1 MRNTCCN
8 PFLPFDFCP
17 PDASP
22 PVRHSGQLTSH
33 HVVVHVGRPA
43 ITTISYA
50 RLTPPPSQAP
60 RGSTWMQTE
69 RPIAR
74 AQKTHRGPKDLP
86 RSEHLWNDRL
96 CPPAGSCAGNM
107 GKFSKMGLLLFS
119 FTTKIEERDGAPIQ
133 PAQGLRMTEL
143 TGLDICFQRRRR
155 VDSFP
160 AFLHSFSPA
169 MLSVL
174 LSAVCGLMVL
184 HGLCL
189 VV

>member
-1 MRNTCCN
+1 MDCRQESCEAEGCGWESRCTQSSLTPTVWVTLSPMWLQDTTVRNTCCN

-74 AQKTHRGPKDLP
+74 EQKTHRGPKDLP

-119 FTTKIEERDGAPIQ
+119 FYNKNRRTGRGPH
-133 PAQGLRMTEL
+133 PASPR
-143 TGLDICFQRRRR
+143 
-155 VDSFP
+155 P
-160 AFLHSFSPA
+160 AHDRTDWA
-169 MLSVL
+169 
-174 LSAVCGLMVL
+174 
-184 HGLCL
+184 
-189 VV
+189 